1 MEVHG
6 TPHAGQVRRSNNSEQ
21 IDDHVLDAE
30 IEAEGLSSEQRAG
43 LVAAGQAAIINGVND
58 VRERL
63 EGGIEDVRTAAEIQQ
78 EMADLYAER
87 RWDEVDAELSIG
99 ERLGEDSQV
108 YAAIEATFTRM
119 VSASVTLIV
128 GIYVFAQISSTMPTP
143 SNPELANATST
154 VKGTTGNAFTL
165 GAVAVI
171 VLVASVILGLVGGF
185 GGRGRGR
192 R

>member
-1 MEVHG
+1 MEVHA
-6 TPHAGQVRRSNNSEQ
+6 TPHAGYDRRSNDAEQ
-21 IDDHVLDAE
+21 FDDHVLDAE
-30 IEAEGLSSEQRAG
+30 IETEGLSSEQRAG
-43 LVAAGQAAIINGVND
+43 LVAIGQAAIINGVND

-63 EGGIEDVRTAAEIQQ
+63 KGGIEDVRTAAEIQQ
-78 EMADLYAER
+78 AMADLYAGR
-87 RWDEVDAELSIG
+87 QWDEVDEELGIG

-119 VSASVTLIV
+119 VSAAVTLIV

-143 SNPELANATST
+143 SNPELANSTNT
-154 VKGTTGNAFTL
+154 VKSTTGNAFTL
-165 GAVAVI
+165 GSVAII